1 VGAPP
6 VELRCELAACIAV
19 AGSVVAAVGRWR
31 PWLEGQR
38 YPRKRKS
45 CQARGRTP
53 GDPPQVAAE
62 AAAAAG
68 TDAAVVSQCLV
79 RVAAVVAAASVA
91 GSSVLQP
98 GSSLPL

>member
-1 VGAPP
+1 M
-6 VELRCELAACIAV
+6 ELRCELAACIAV

-45 CQARGRTP
+45 CRARGRTP

-62 AAAAAG
+62 AAAKNI
-68 TDAAVVSQCLV
+68 TY
-79 RVAAVVAAASVA
+79 
-91 GSSVLQP
+91 
-98 GSSLPL
+98 

>member
-6 VELRCELAACIAV
+6 VDLRCELAACIAV

-53 GDPPQVAAE
+53 GDQPQVAAE
-62 AAAAAG
+62 AAAAG

-79 RVAAVVAAASVA
+79 RVAAVVVAASVA

>member
-1 VGAPP
+1 MARP
-6 VELRCELAACIAV
+6 VDLRCELAACIAV

-62 AAAAAG
+62 AAAERNIVYQIIRLRRLRFFCKP
-68 TDAAVVSQCLV
+68 TRYSKT
-79 RVAAVVAAASVA
+79 
-91 GSSVLQP
+91 P
-98 GSSLPL
+98 I

>member
-1 VGAPP
+1 MARP
-6 VELRCELAACIAV
+6 VDLRCELAACIAV

-38 YPRKRKS
+38 YLRKRKS

-62 AAAAAG
+62 AAAVKIKYITTIALFFAKHL
-68 TDAAVVSQCLV
+68 AIYYH
-79 RVAAVVAAASVA
+79 
-91 GSSVLQP
+91 
-98 GSSLPL
+98 